1 MEKIQSA
8 IAKARAARAIAQSV
22 AQPGTVPSDP
32 VQPLSGAVQP
42 GAGQPGSP
50 AVALP
55 ETTRPDADV
64 DTAANV
70 GARAARWAA
79 LPGFVPA
86 PDLLARGHIVTP
98 AGGADAVP
106 FDQMRTRLLQQ
117 MRANGWHRVAITSP
131 TPGCGKSTIALNL
144 ALSLGRQP
152 DLRTLLA
159 EIDLRRPSLARML
172 GLRSPQSFARVLEGL
187 DPLATQAVRIGDNLA
202 VSTCHAPHRHPAELM
217 HSPGLA
223 TALDRIEAEDDPSIL
238 IFDMPPMFVSDDAM
252 AVMGRMDCVLIIAAA
267 EATSIKDIDRCERE
281 LAGQTNV
288 LGVVLN
294 KCRYMENENYGYD
307 YHA

>member
-8 IAKARAARAIAQSV
+8 IAKARAARAIVQSGAAAPEPLQPAAAQ
-22 AQPGTVPSDP
+22 AP
-32 VQPLSGAVQP
+32 VQTAP
-42 GAGQPGSP
+42 P
-50 AVALP
+50 ALALP
-55 ETTRPDADV
+55 EAARV
-64 DTAANV
+64 DTA
-70 GARAARWAA
+70 GRAARWAA
-79 LPGFVPA
+79 LPAFA
-86 PDLLARGHIVTP
+86 PVAEHLARGHVVTA
-98 AGGADAVP
+98 AGGLEAVP

-144 ALSLGRQP
+144 ALSLARQP
-152 DLRTLLA
+152 DLRIALA
-159 EIDLRRPSLARML
+159 EMDMRRPSLARML
-172 GLRSPQSFARVLEGL
+172 GLRGPQNFARVLEGL
-187 DPLATQAVRIGDNLA
+187 DPFGAQAVRIGDNLA
-202 VSTCHAPHRHPAELM
+202 VSTCHAPHRQPAELM
-217 HSPGLA
+217 HSPSLA
-223 TALDRIEAEDDPSIL
+223 TALDQIEAEYDPSIL

-267 EATSIKDIDRCERE
+267 EASTIKDIDRCERE

-294 KCRYMENENYGYD
+294 KCRYMENENYGYE